1 MNRRVRRALA
11 SGKRKIEQRH
21 ANAVHEN
28 AGGPVLAGSNIH
40 YEVAEKSRAINEGGI
55 GAIHRMARK
64 LKLAERIDA
73 DLELLKRHV
82 PYHESDHV
90 LNIAY
95 NALCGGR
102 TLDDIELRRMN
113 AVFLDAIGAEAIPD
127 PTTAGDFCRRFGTS
141 DIRKLTDVINEI
153 RLEVWKQQPR
163 SFFEETARIDA
174 DGSIV
179 STTGECKEGMD
190 VSYKGDWGYHPL
202 VVSLANTREPLF
214 ILNRSGSRPSAEGVI
229 PFFDEAIA
237 LCRRAGF
244 TRIMLRGDTDFSC
257 TEALDRWDA
266 DGVFF
271 VLGYD
276 ARKNLVAKAE
286 TPLAYAELV
295 RCAERVLK
303 TEPRAKQPRIK
314 EEVVVGREFKNVKLR
329 SEDVAEFEYQ
339 PKRCDRSYRVVV
351 IRKNLTVMKGEDAL
365 FDDVKYFFY
374 ITNDRALSREDV
386 VREANERCDQENLIE
401 QLKNGVR
408 ALHAPVNTLNANWAY
423 MIMAA
428 LAWTLKAWFALLLP
442 IHPRWREKHEVDR
455 VAVLRM
461 EFRTFLNSVIRVP
474 CQIVRSARQI
484 VYRFLAWTPG
494 EHLVFRLL
502 DAV

>member
-1 MNRRVRRALA
+1 MNRNLRRALA
-11 SGKRKIEQRH
+11 SGKRKIEQRLG
-21 ANAVHEN
+21 NAVREN
-28 AGGPVLAGSNIH
+28 EGGPVLTGLNIH
-40 YEVAEKSRAINEGGI
+40 YEVAGRTRAINEGGV
-55 GAIHRMARK
+55 GAIHRMVRK
-64 LKLAERIDA
+64 LRLPGRIDA
-73 DLELLKRHV
+73 RLELLKRHV

-95 NALCGGR
+95 NALCGGK

-113 AVFLDAIGAEAIPD
+113 SAFLDAIGAEAIPD
-127 PTTAGDFCRRFGTS
+127 PTTAGDFCRRFREGDLRT
-141 DIRKLTDVINEI
+141 LTEVINET
-153 RLEVWKQQPR
+153 RLEVWKQQPS

-179 STTGECKEGMD
+179 STAGECKEGMD

-214 ILNRSGSRPSAEGVI
+214 LMNRSGSRPSAEGVV
-229 PFFDEAIA
+229 PFFDEAIS

-244 TRIMLRGDTDFSC
+244 KRIMLRGDTDFSC
-257 TEALDRWDA
+257 STELDRWDA
-266 DGVFF
+266 EGVVF

-276 ARKNLVAKAE
+276 ARKNLVSTAE
-286 TPLAYAELV
+286 TPLPYAELV
-295 RCAERVLK
+295 RGAERVLK
-303 TEPRAKQPRIK
+303 TEPRKKQPRVK
-314 EEVVVGREFKNVKLR
+314 EDVVKKREFKNIKLN
-329 SEDVAEFEYQ
+329 SEDVGEFDYKPTSCQ
-339 PKRCDRSYRVVV
+339 RAYRVVV
-351 IRKNLTVMKGEDAL
+351 VRKNLTVMKGEDAL

-374 ITNDRALSREDV
+374 ITNDRNLPCEDV
-386 VREANERCDQENLIE
+386 VREANARCDQENLIE

-442 IHPRWREKHEVDR
+442 VHPRWREKHAADR
-455 VAVLRM
+455 LDVLRM
-461 EFRTFLNSVIRVP
+461 EFRTFLNSVIRIP

-484 VYRFLAWTPG
+484 VYRLLAWTPR
-494 EHLVFRLL
+494 EHLVFRILEAL
-502 DAV
+502 

>member
-1 MNRRVRRALA
+1 M
-11 SGKRKIEQRH
+11 
-21 ANAVHEN
+21 
-28 AGGPVLAGSNIH
+28 
-40 YEVAEKSRAINEGGI
+40 
-55 GAIHRMARK
+55 
-64 LKLAERIDA
+64 
-73 DLELLKRHV
+73 
-82 PYHESDHV
+82 
-90 LNIAY
+90 
-95 NALCGGR
+95 
-102 TLDDIELRRMN
+102 
-113 AVFLDAIGAEAIPD
+113 
-127 PTTAGDFCRRFGTS
+127 
-141 DIRKLTDVINEI
+141 
-153 RLEVWKQQPR
+153 
-163 SFFEETARIDA
+163 
-174 DGSIV
+174 
-179 STTGECKEGMD
+179 
-190 VSYKGDWGYHPL
+190 
-202 VVSLANTREPLF
+202 
-214 ILNRSGSRPSAEGVI
+214 
-229 PFFDEAIA
+229 
-237 LCRRAGF
+237 
-244 TRIMLRGDTDFSC
+244 
-257 TEALDRWDA
+257 
-266 DGVFF
+266 
-271 VLGYD
+271 
-276 ARKNLVAKAE
+276 
-286 TPLAYAELV
+286 
-295 RCAERVLK
+295 LK

-461 EFRTFLNSVIRVP
+461 EFRTFLNSVIRFP

>member
-11 SGKRKIEQRH
+11 AGKRKIEQRH
-21 ANAVHEN
+21 ADAVHEN
-28 AGGPVLAGSNIH
+28 NSGPVLSASNIR
-40 YEVAEKSRAINEGGI
+40 YEIAQRTHAVCEGGI
-55 GAIHRMARK
+55 GAIHRMVQK
-64 LKLAERIDA
+64 LKLPNRIDA
-73 DLELLKRHV
+73 ALDLLKRHV

-113 AVFLDAIGAEAIPD
+113 AVFLDAIGADSIPD
-127 PTTAGDFCRRFGTS
+127 PTTAGDFCRRFEER
-141 DIRKLTDVINEI
+141 DLRALTDVLNEV
-153 RLEVWKQQPR
+153 RVDVWKQQPR
-163 SFFEETARIDA
+163 SFFDATARIEA
-174 DGSIV
+174 DGSLV
-179 STTGECKEGMD
+179 TTTGECKEGMD

-202 VVSLANTREPLF
+202 IVSLANTCEPLF
-214 ILNRSGSRPSAEGVI
+214 IVNRGGSRPSSEGVI
-229 PFFDEAIA
+229 PFFDAAID

-244 TRIMLRGDTDFSC
+244 ARVMLRGDTDFSC
-257 TEALDRWDA
+257 TEALDRWD
-266 DGVFF
+266 DEGVFF

-286 TPLAYAELV
+286 TPLVYAELV
-295 RCAERVLK
+295 RAAERVLK
-303 TEPRAKQPRIK
+303 TEPRAKQPRFK
-314 EEVVVGREFKNVKLR
+314 EEVVHGREFKNIKLR

-339 PKRCDRSYRVVV
+339 PTFCKRSYRVVV
-351 IRKNLTVMKGEDAL
+351 IRKNLTVMKGEAAL
-365 FDDVKYFFY
+365 FDDVRYFFY
-374 ITNDRALSREDV
+374 ITNDRQLSAQQV
-386 VREANERCDQENLIE
+386 VHEANQRCDQENLIA

-428 LAWTLKAWFALLLP
+428 LAWTLKAWFAMSLSVN
-442 IHPRWREKHEVDR
+442 PRWREKHEADR
-455 VAVLRM
+455 TAVLRM
-461 EFRTFLNSVIRVP
+461 DFRTFLNTVIRIP
-474 CQIVRSARQI
+474 CQIVKTARQI

>member
-11 SGKRKIEQRH
+11 SGKRTIEQRH
-21 ANAVHEN
+21 VDAVREN
-28 AGGPVLAGSNIH
+28 EGGPVLSGSNIH
-40 YEVAEKSRAINEGGI
+40 YEIAQRTRAIIEGGI
-55 GAIHRMARK
+55 GAIHRMVQK
-64 LKLAERIDA
+64 LKLPQRIDA
-73 DLELLKRHV
+73 ALDLLKRHV
-82 PYHESDHV
+82 PYRESDHV

-102 TLDDIELRRMN
+102 TLDDIEHRRMN
-113 AVFLDAIGAEAIPD
+113 AVFLDAIGADALPD
-127 PTTAGDFCRRFGTS
+127 PTTAGDFCRRFAET
-141 DIRKLTDVINEI
+141 DLRTLTDVLNEV
-153 RLEVWKQQPR
+153 RLDVWKRQPR
-163 SFFEETARIDA
+163 SFFETTARIDA
-174 DGSIV
+174 DGSLV
-179 STTGECKEGMD
+179 TTSGECKEGMD
-190 VSYKGDWGYHPL
+190 VSYKGDWGYLPL
-202 VVSLANTREPLF
+202 VVSLANTSEPLF
-214 ILNRSGSRPSAEGVI
+214 IMNRGGSRPSAEGVI
-229 PFFDEAIA
+229 PYFDAAIA

-257 TEALDRWDA
+257 SEALDRWND

-286 TPLAYAELV
+286 TPLLYAELV
-295 RCAERVLK
+295 RHAERVLK
-303 TEPRAKQPRIK
+303 TEPRAKQPRVK
-314 EEVVVGREFKNVKLR
+314 EEIVVGREFKNTKLR

-339 PKRCDRSYRVVV
+339 PTACVRSYRVVV
-351 IRKNLTVMKGEDAL
+351 VRKNLTVEKGGVAL
-365 FDDVKYFFY
+365 FDDVRYFFY
-374 ITNDRALSREDV
+374 ITNDRGLSADDV
-386 VREANERCDQENLIE
+386 VREANRRCDQENLIA

-408 ALHAPVNTLNANWAY
+408 ALHAPVNTLNSNWAY

-442 IHPRWREKHEVDR
+442 IHPRWREKHEADR
-455 VAVLRM
+455 IAVLRM
-461 EFRTFLNSVIRVP
+461 DFRTFLNSVIRVP
-474 CQIVRSARQI
+474 CQIVKTARQI